1 MPILIRSEIHSTP
14 YNTSTIDGYSTIQY
28 NTSTIDG
35 HSTIQYNTS
44 TIDGYREMDQLYTT
58 LKSLMSFPK
67 CGLPYFQNVV
77 YHFSPS
83 KLTEILGNFLDSS
96 LLNINKTVQM
106 FNI

>member
-35 HSTIQYNTS
+35 YSTIQYNTS
-44 TIDGYREMDQLYTT
+44 TIDGYREIYQLYTT

-67 CGLPYFQNVV
+67 CGLPFFTFKIDGDIRKFSRFQFIK
-77 YHFSPS
+77 H
-83 KLTEILGNFLDSS
+83 
-96 LLNINKTVQM
+96 Q
-106 FNI
+106 